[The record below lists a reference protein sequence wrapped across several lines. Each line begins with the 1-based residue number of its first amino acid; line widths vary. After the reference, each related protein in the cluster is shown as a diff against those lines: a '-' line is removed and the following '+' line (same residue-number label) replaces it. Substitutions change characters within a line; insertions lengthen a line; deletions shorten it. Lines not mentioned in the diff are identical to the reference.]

1 MQQIQQQIQLFH
13 NLFLVC
19 MGLCIFFLVLS
30 ILFFFKFDIRNIF
43 NVRTG
48 RSVKKTIKEME
59 EVNARTGQLRRPAA
73 SAGTSKRLNKVRKV
87 DMQDVIQNPKT
98 SSNLASGQDATEVL
112 TESTGGYTLESAQ
125 VDVDERYGRF
135 QLISG
140 VMLIHTEEAV

>member
-1 MQQIQQQIQLFH
+1 MEQIQQQIQLFH

-30 ILFFFKFDIRNIF
+30 VMLFFKFDIRNIF

-59 EVNARTGQLRRPAA
+59 EVNARTGQLRRTSP

-87 DMQDVIQNPKT
+87 DLQDVVQNPKT
-98 SSNLASGQDATEVL
+98 SSNLASGQDSTEVL
-112 TESTGGYTLESAQ
+112 TESTGGYTLEAAQ
-125 VDVDERYGRF
+125 ADVDERYGRF
-135 QLISG
+135 EIIAG